1 MRFSAIVILALTT
14 AFVSPAQTQPSFEA
28 AAIHPDP
35 AGASAGMG
43 FRFDGSSLSVRNA
56 TLQDLIRN
64 AFHIQSDQI
73 VGRPPWLDSERYD
86 IEAKTGGAEKITSPE
101 LLRTMLQNLLV
112 DRFKLQTHHE
122 TRPMTVFVLTADKGG
137 AKLKENTDG
146 GDGNQVNTDMVAGKA
161 VLTVTRMSMGQFSG
175 YIGNK
180 LSRVVIDKTELKGV
194 YDFTLEWDPEQS
206 PGENSP
212 SMFTGLREQLGLRL
226 ESQKAP
232 VDVLVIDRVGR
243 PSEN

>member
-1 MRFSAIVILALTT
+1 MRFSATVILALTT
-14 AFVSPAQTQPSFEA
+14 ACIAPAQTQPSFEA

-43 FRFDGSSLSVRNA
+43 FNFDGSSLSVRNA
-56 TLQDLIRN
+56 TVQELIRN
-64 AFHIQSDQI
+64 AYRVQSDQI
-73 VGRPPWLDSERYD
+73 GGKPAWLDSDRYD
-86 IEAKTGGAEKITSPE
+86 IEARTGGTEKISPE
-101 LLRTMLQNLLV
+101 LFRTMLQNLLA
-112 DRFKLQTHHE
+112 DRFGLRMHHE
-122 TRPMTVFVLTADKGG
+122 SRQMTIFVLVTDKGG
-137 AKLKENTDG
+137 AKLRENTDG
-146 GDGNQVNTDMVAGKA
+146 GYGNQVNTDMTAGKA
-161 VLTVTRMSMGQFSG
+161 VLTVTRMSMGQLSG

-206 PGENSP
+206 PGENGA

-232 VDVLVIDRVGR
+232 VDVLVIDSVGR